1 MRHPRGARAQAKTR
15 QRDSQAAC
23 GALPEG
29 RNTVNSLYAADAAR
43 VRRRASPVERS
54 LTGGDKMF
62 SWPLWHNEAK
72 ILPRSSR
79 MIHVRIME
87 RSGLVKMIGE
97 HRCPR
102 REVSG

>member
-1 MRHPRGARAQAKTR
+1 MVDEVDEGTLQFQGFGDKGAGGLN
-15 QRDSQAAC
+15 AA
-23 GALPEG
+23 GALF
-29 RNTVNSLYAADAAR
+29 SQC
-43 VRRRASPVERS
+43 VEAGGGLVS
-54 LTGGDKMF
+54 IVTTCTGGDKMF